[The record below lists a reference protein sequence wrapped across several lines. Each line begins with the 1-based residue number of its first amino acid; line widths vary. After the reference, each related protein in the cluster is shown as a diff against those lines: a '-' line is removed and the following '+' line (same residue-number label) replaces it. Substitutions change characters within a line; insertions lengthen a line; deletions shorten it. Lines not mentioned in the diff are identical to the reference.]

1 MDPGTIALLVSV
13 LGSAAA
19 GMGGK
24 DEKHGSTYN
33 KGQRSQIDQLLESLK
48 GMQGSQDINQNP
60 EFQTG
65 QDWLQSM
72 FNDPEFFNQFEAPIK
87 RQFEEETIPNLANRF
102 ASMGSGGSTGS
113 TAFRN
118 QLGREGS
125 NLSTNLAAMRGQMQ
139 SQAIPQLLQYGQQPF
154 QNYMTMMQQALQ
166 PTNNTYQPASA
177 GFFGPVAAAATG
189 GVAQGAGQAWGQNMA
204 NGRFPGQSPSTY

>member
-1 MDPGTIALLVSV
+1 MDPGTIALLMSV
-13 LGSAAA
+13 LGGAAA
-19 GMGGK
+19 GIGGSN
-24 DEKHGSTYN
+24 EKHGSTYS
-33 KGQRSQIDQLLESLK
+33 KGQRSFLDDMLEQLRS
-48 GMQGSQDINQNP
+48 QGSPDITQNP

-87 RQFEEETIPNLANRF
+87 RQYEEQTIPDLANRF

-125 NLSTNLAAMRGQMQ
+125 NLSTNLAALRGQMQ

-154 QNYMTMMQQALQ
+154 QNYMSMLNTAMTPYNNVYQQ
-166 PTNNTYQPASA
+166 PSA
-177 GFFGPVAAAATG
+177 GFFGPVAAGFAG
-189 GVAQGAGQAWGQNMA
+189 GAAQGFGQSVGS
-204 NGRFPGQSPSTY
+204 RFAGQSPSTY